1 MDTAMADQPIDQKP
15 SQTAFFAA
23 LRRALANK
31 DGGKKFGPDN
41 LAGIFLPAYYRF
53 FLRFAKI
60 RTNAVKKLDGF
71 FPGMTEYL
79 IARTVYFDQKFV
91 EALKNGTRQIMILGA
106 GYDSRAWRFA
116 ELNSGTTIFELDAA
130 PTQVNKIKCLKKAG
144 LEITPMMKLLPIDFN
159 QQSLKDVLAQGG
171 FDPQEKTLFL
181 WEGVSYYL
189 ETEAVA
195 ATLDLVSQ
203 CGHAE
208 TAIVFDYTVPLTEE
222 NINDFYGASAF
233 SKTMKEAHANEALLF
248 SVTEDDLGAFLAQH
262 GLKVVEHSNNEVI
275 EENFLMDENGR
286 LIGNMTGHFRF
297 VLAAKR

>member
-1 MDTAMADQPIDQKP
+1 MAELSVDQKP
-15 SQTAFFAA
+15 SETAFFAA

-31 DGGKKFGPDN
+31 DYGDKKFGPDN
-41 LAGIFLPAYYRF
+41 LAAIFLPAYYRF

-91 EALKNGTRQIMILGA
+91 QALKSGTPQIVILGA

-116 ELNSGTTIFELDAA
+116 GLNSGTTIFELDAA
-130 PTQVNKIKCLKKAG
+130 PTQNNKLACLKKAHV
-144 LEITPMMKLLPIDFN
+144 ETPPTVKLLPIDFN
-159 QQSLKDVLAQGG
+159 KQSLKDVLAQGG
-171 FDPQEKTLFL
+171 FDAQQKTLFL

-189 ETEAVA
+189 ETDAVA
-195 ATLDLVSQ
+195 ATLDLVGKY
-203 CGHAE
+203 GHAE

-233 SKTMKEAHANEALLF
+233 SKTMKEAHGNEALLF
-248 SVTEDDLGAFLAQH
+248 SLTEEDLGPFLAQH
-262 GLKVVEHSNNEVI
+262 GLKVVEHFNNEAI
-275 EENFLMDENGR
+275 EENFLTDDKGV
-286 LIGNMTGHFRF
+286 LIGKIIGHFRF
-297 VLAAKR
+297 VLAAKS